1 MKKFVRNVISFYRRE
16 RFGKFLVRI
25 FTWIPEYIHSLGI
38 ELYRFCW
45 NHSYSFR
52 GWIRYKALKSERNVD
67 SYVRFKNVTTGLEY
81 CQKNDL
87 RYEILNPNEKVQVV
101 SSEVFWERTEAKSV
115 ELDAPPIY
123 LAVLPEMEVYG
134 ATDILSKGNEV
145 LFDIFKRDK
154 THRRYMVEYG
164 SVIWSG
170 SGADAHIGIAY
181 KGTDVVIE
189 KAIHCLGISCEF
201 YWHFTFEILPRLVLA
216 DRYEEF
222 RSLPVLLDAD
232 ALKIPQMKELVDRVN
247 IYQHPI
253 ISIEKCDRVHVRNLV
268 YISPVSWVLHRLKFG
283 FRPIEEDFMISYF
296 AVNHIRDRVL
306 TAQKDLDRPVYKKI
320 YLSRR
325 ECNRTRLSNQE
336 EIEQIFTDYGYHI
349 VSMEKLSFDEQVHL
363 IYNADNI
370 VAVAGGAVTNIL
382 YCHEGAS
389 VGVLTFNIETPYLF
403 SNIANIVKVNYMTL
417 RGDLVAGKGETF
429 VMEAEKCR
437 AYAEL
442 MERQSKE

>member
-1 MKKFVRNVISFYRRE
+1 MKIFMRNVIGFYQRE
-16 RFGKFLVRI
+16 GFGEFFVRI
-25 FTWIPEYIHSLGI
+25 FTWIPEYIYSLGI
-38 ELYRFCW
+38 ESYRFCW

-67 SYVRFKNVTTGLEY
+67 SYVRFRNVTTGLEY
-81 CQKNDL
+81 CQKNNL
-87 RYEILNPNEKVQVV
+87 CCEIMNPNEKVQVV
-101 SSEVFWERTEAKSV
+101 SSEVFGERVAVKKAEF
-115 ELDAPPIY
+115 DAPPIY
-123 LAVLPEMEVYG
+123 MAMFSEIEVYG
-134 ATDILSKGNEV
+134 ATDILSKGDEIF
-145 LFDIFKRDK
+145 FDIFKRDK

-170 SGADAHIGIAY
+170 GGVNGCIGVAY
-181 KGTDVVIE
+181 KRKDIIIE
-189 KAIHCLGISCEF
+189 KAIHCLGVSPDF
-201 YWHFTFEILPRLVLA
+201 YWHFTIEILPRLVLA

-232 ALKIPQMKELVDRVN
+232 ALKIPRMKELVDRVN

-253 ISIEKCDRVHVRNLV
+253 IPIEKCDRVHVRNLV

-283 FRPIEEDFMISYF
+283 VRPIEEDFMISHF
-296 AVNHIRDRVL
+296 AVNHIRNRVL
-306 TAQKDLDRPVYKKI
+306 TVQKDLDRPVYKKI

-363 IYNADNI
+363 IHHADNI

-382 YCHEGAS
+382 YCHEGAN
-389 VGVLTFNIETPYLF
+389 VGVLTFNIETPYPF
-403 SNIANIVKVNYMTL
+403 SNIANMVKVNYMTL
-417 RGDLVAGKGETF
+417 RGNLVEGKGETF